1 MLEMAHELFRLGKR
15 KNKTVWN
22 NGDYLSMNEKNRKN
36 TNDGEA
42 AEDRKFEE
50 SLGHLEKIVESMEQ
64 GELTLE
70 ETLKYYEE
78 GMKLAKFC
86 SEKLG
91 EAEKRIQVLSGTD
104 EQGNPAW
111 QPLTPPGSNNE

>member
-1 MLEMAHELFRLGKR
+1 
-15 KNKTVWN
+15 
-22 NGDYLSMNEKNRKN
+22 MNEENKKNA
-36 TNDGEA
+36 NDGETA
-42 AEDRKFEE
+42 KDRKFEE
-50 SLGHLEKIVESMEQ
+50 SLTRLEKIVESMEQ

-104 EQGNPAW
+104 EQGTPSW
-111 QPLTPPGSNNE
+111 QPLAPPGNDENNQ